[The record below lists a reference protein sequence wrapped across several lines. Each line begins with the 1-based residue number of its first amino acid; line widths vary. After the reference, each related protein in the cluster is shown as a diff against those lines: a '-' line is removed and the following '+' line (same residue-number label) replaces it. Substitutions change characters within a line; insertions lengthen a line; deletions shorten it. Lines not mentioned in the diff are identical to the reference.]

1 MVTSSTQM
9 SLLGVHSPTVKRRQS
24 VAETMEGARRITAAI
39 TSIFFAWKNC
49 NKYFWGWE
57 IMKIKIA
64 NRTRIE
70 N

>member
-1 MVTSSTQM
+1 M

-24 VAETMEGARRITAAI
+24 VAETMEGARRITAAAA
-39 TSIFFAWKNC
+39 SIFFAWKNFE
-49 NKYFWGWE
+49 KYIWGWE

-64 NRTRIE
+64 TRTRIE